1 MHVAASGRFIC
12 VYPAA
17 TSKTQG
23 APVERIQDLIDNVE
37 RVLVGKRES
46 VTLTVVG
53 LLAEGHVLL
62 EDAPGTG
69 KTTLARALAQS
80 IDASFRRIQMTSD
93 LLPSDVLGVS
103 LPDATQGAFR
113 FQPGPIFGNVIVAD
127 ELNRTTPRTQSSLL
141 ECMNERQVSIDGHT
155 RPLPRPF
162 FVIATQNPQEYEGT
176 YPLPESQLDRFLL
189 RIRLGYP
196 DRESE
201 RRILR
206 INAAGVPIESLKA
219 VLTLDEVNDA
229 IGGVRNVY
237 VDEAIVD
244 YILDV
249 LEATRRSPDLVV
261 GASPRAGV
269 GLYRAAQALA
279 LIEGRD
285 YAVPDDVKRLL
296 FPVLGHRVVAREG
309 EGDVDRA
316 TREALRR
323 VGESVSAPH

>member
-1 MHVAASGRFIC
+1 M
-12 VYPAA
+12 
-17 TSKTQG
+17 
-23 APVERIQDLIDNVE
+23 ERIQDLIDNVE
-37 RVLVGKRES
+37 RVLVGKRDA

-103 LPDATQGAFR
+103 VHDALGGFR

-141 ECMNERQVSIDGHT
+141 ECMNERQVSVDGQT
-155 RPLPRPF
+155 RTLPRPF
-162 FVIATQNPQEYEGT
+162 FVIATQNSLEHEGT

-189 RIRLGYP
+189 RVELGYP

-206 INAAGVPIESLKA
+206 MNAEGVPIETLRA
-219 VLTLDEVNDA
+219 VLTLDEVNAA
-229 IGGVRNVY
+229 IERVRAVY
-237 VDEAIVD
+237 VDDAIVD
-244 YILDV
+244 YMLDV
-249 LEATRRSPDLVV
+249 LEATRRSPDLLV

-269 GLYRAAQALA
+269 GLFRASQAMA
-279 LIEGRD
+279 FVEGRD
-285 YAVPDDVKRLL
+285 YAIPDDVKRLL
-296 FPVLGHRVVAREG
+296 IPVLGHRVLAREG
-309 EGDVDRA
+309 DGDAEHASRA
-316 TREALRR
+316 ALRR
-323 VGESVSAPH
+323 VGESLTAPH